1 MAKAK
6 YDPIGEM
13 DRRIQLQTYTETTNT
28 FGERIETYAAVAT
41 LWAKVEYLGTEGIEA
56 EQSGRQTWQAKINF
70 TIRNRAITERV
81 RVIFDGRTFDI
92 EGTGVTQD
100 KQFIT
105 LRCQQIGTGAFI

>member
-28 FGERIETYAAVAT
+28 YGERIETYSAVAT

-56 EQSGRQTWQAKINF
+56 ERSGRQTWQAKVNF

-81 RVIFDGRTFDI
+81 RVIFDGRTWDI
-92 EGTGVTQD
+92 EGTAVSQD

>member
-56 EQSGRQTWQAKINF
+56 ERSGRQTWQPKINF

-92 EGTGVTQD
+92 EGTTITQD